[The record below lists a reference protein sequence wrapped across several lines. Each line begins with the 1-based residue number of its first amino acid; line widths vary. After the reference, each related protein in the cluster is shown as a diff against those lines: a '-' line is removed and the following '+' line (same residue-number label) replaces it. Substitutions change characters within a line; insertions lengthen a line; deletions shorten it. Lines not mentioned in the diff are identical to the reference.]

1 MQLLPETARH
11 QLIPS
16 EENGGEKT
24 MKKTKTEKNAHLS
37 AMEAM
42 DVFGLHH
49 LKGPTADAL
58 DANSAFSPSNV

>member
-1 MQLLPETARH
+1 M
-11 QLIPS
+11 
-16 EENGGEKT
+16 GGKKT

-37 AMEAM
+37 AM